1 MLVNVF
7 GRVLHIHTT
16 TKSYTP
22 KKKLYKSLTLFVEIF
37 GLYIDEGHH
46 SNCHVSQIFF

>member
-1 MLVNVF
+1 MMVNVF

-22 KKKLYKSLTLFVEIF
+22 KKMLYKSLTLFIQIVMYHKYF
-37 GLYIDEGHH
+37 
-46 SNCHVSQIFF
+46 SSHV